1 MSKKY
6 EFTGETKEFRRR
18 ILHRIKRIKD
28 GLIGG
33 WIESEEN
40 LSHSGGCF
48 VYGNAMVYD
57 DAKIFDDAVVFGN
70 ARVVD
75 NARVYGNAM
84 IYSNAEVCGNVRV
97 CKGRIIGQISQPYK
111 DIFQYQC
118 EKRVLTAILTED
130 NEILYSI
137 GCQDNITKEQFLD
150 RIHNEGGGLKENPH
164 RKEYLKLIPS
174 IEQYFKNN

>member
-1 MSKKY
+1 MKKY
-6 EFTGETKEFRRR
+6 EFTGEVKVYEGRV
-18 ILHRIKRIKD
+18 LHRIKRIKD

-40 LSHSGGCF
+40 LSHKDSCF
-48 VYGNAMVYD
+48 VYDEGMVYD

-70 ARVVD
+70 ARVTN

-97 CKGRIIGQISQPYK
+97 CKGRIIGQIYQPYR

-118 EKRVLTAILTED
+118 ENRVLTAILTE
-130 NEILYSI
+130 NGEILYTI
-137 GCQDNITKEQFLD
+137 GCQKNITKEVFLD
-150 RIHNEGGGLKENPH
+150 RIYNKDGGLENNPH

-174 IEQYFKNN
+174 IEKYFEK

>member
-6 EFTGETKEFRRR
+6 EFTGETKEFKRR

-40 LSHSGGCF
+40 LSHKDSCF
-48 VYGNAMVYD
+48 VYDEGMVYD

-111 DIFQYQC
+111 DIFQYKKYSQSNRSGSYAFIVTTQQIQNHISNHT
-118 EKRVLTAILTED
+118 KQ
-130 NEILYSI
+130 NSI
-137 GCQDNITKEQFLD
+137 GN
-150 RIHNEGGGLKENPH
+150 RIGNRHHDDCNEC
-164 RKEYLKLIPS
+164 RYRFS
-174 IEQYFKNN
+174 IVI